1 MSNPPL
7 HDNAYI
13 EPYWFVPTVMGTQPM
28 PYPILVESR
37 QLAPNQLLL
46 TYDQPTDLASATT
59 ISNYWIRSNVTNPT
73 DIASLGMGEALTR
86 ENAIRPEKGM
96 ITPIDNSRMRFTMT
110 FRVNAISG
118 VLYVVLPCFVNLEG
132 RTGYMG
138 ENWGP
143 YSRNMFI
150 GM

>member
-1 MSNPPL
+1 
-7 HDNAYI
+7 
-13 EPYWFVPTVMGTQPM
+13 MGAQTT
-28 PYPILVESR
+28 PYPILVEAR

-59 ISNYWIRSNVTNPT
+59 ISNYWIRSNRTNPT
-73 DIASLGMGEALTR
+73 DIASLGMGEALTKA
-86 ENAIRPEKGM
+86 NAIRPEMGM
-96 ITPIDNSRMRFTMT
+96 ITPVDNSRMRFTMT
-110 FRVNAISG
+110 FRVSAFSG
-118 VLYVVLPCFVNLEG
+118 VLYIVLPCFVNLEG

-143 YSRNMFI
+143 FSRNVFI